1 MFVHYKDVDG
11 DSNVESYEIGPDY
24 IAVKFYGTQ
33 KIYVYSYRI
42 AGRNHVEAMKS
53 LAVSGN
59 GLNSYINR
67 NCRNLFDK

>member
-1 MFVHYKDVDG
+1 MFVRYKNVDG
-11 DSNVESYEIGPDY
+11 DSNVESYEIGLEY

-33 KIYVYSYRI
+33 KIYVYSYRK
-42 AGRNHVEAMKS
+42 AGKNHVETMKG

-67 NCRNLFDK
+67 NCRNLYD